1 MLNLRELNLKN
12 RRIKNL
18 RGNIL
23 VGLSVYDSLVADL
36 YDKDR
41 GVLYEPLSCINDER
55 MAARSK
61 DPSANKVIYSIKA
74 TQQMNSDMAVLLRD
88 CMKRGKIRFL
98 GHEDEGNQRLEI
110 MKGFDRLTPEEQFL
124 LEAPYYQTSSLINEM
139 VNLDYEVVNGK
150 IRVQE
155 ASGARKDRY
164 SSVAYANY
172 IASEIERDMIK
183 QNRGDFALAPN
194 CVSKISF

>member
-12 RRIKNL
+12 RRIKSL

-55 MAARSK
+55 MAVRSK

-110 MKGFDRLTPEEQFL
+110 LKGFDRLTPEEQFL

-183 QNRGDFALAPN
+183 QNRGDFAFAPN